1 MQVFAFCLNTT
12 DDILS
17 ADYKGA
23 VNSVLDF
30 IERVWQI
37 IAATVVII
45 ADIIGIIW
53 HNGGKDAAVDVYQWW
68 NSKFIPSVESA
79 ITAVYLAGVRSRI
92 VWERIN
98 SPLFIAL

>member
-17 ADYKGA
+17 ADYKGT

-37 IAATVVII
+37 IAAAVLIA
-45 ADIIGIIW
+45 ADIIGIMW
-53 HNGGKDAAVDVYQWW
+53 YNGGREAVIKVHRFWDDE
-68 NSKFIPSVESA
+68 FIPSVENA
-79 ITAVYLAGVRSRI
+79 IATAYSAGVRSRML
-92 VWERIN
+92 WERIN